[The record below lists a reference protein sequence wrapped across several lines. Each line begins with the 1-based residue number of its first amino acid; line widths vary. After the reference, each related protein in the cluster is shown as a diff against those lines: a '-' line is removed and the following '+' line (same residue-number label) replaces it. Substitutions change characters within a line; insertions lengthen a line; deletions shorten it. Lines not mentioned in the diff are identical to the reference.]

1 MQALKATT
9 AHEIDRASVTER
21 PALVFEG
28 RAVPDETPTMQ
39 AGDFYF
45 KQSLY
50 SREVKAS
57 FWARLIGRKT
67 RIVINTVESVI
78 ISCPF
83 CGLPIMTAPT
93 HKIVAKNPLTI
104 ENKITCPYQGSDTS
118 HAFTI
123 TEGNIIAV

>member
-28 RAVPDETPTMQ
+28 RTVPDEKPTMLE
-39 AGDFYF
+39 GDFYF

-50 SREVKAS
+50 SREVKAP
-57 FWARLIGRKT
+57 FWARLFGRKKQLRMT
-67 RIVINTVESVI
+67 IDTIESVI

-83 CGLPIMTAPT
+83 CGLPIMTTPA
-93 HKIVAKNPLTI
+93 HHIVSKNPLTI
-104 ENKITCPYQGSDTS
+104 ENKITCPY
-118 HAFTI
+118 
-123 TEGNIIAV
+123 